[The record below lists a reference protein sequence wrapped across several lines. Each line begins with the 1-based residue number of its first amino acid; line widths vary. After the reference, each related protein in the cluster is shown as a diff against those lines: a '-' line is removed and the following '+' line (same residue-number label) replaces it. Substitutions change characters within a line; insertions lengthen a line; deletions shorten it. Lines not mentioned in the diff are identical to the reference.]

1 MKKFKIEITKDELI
15 RFYANKV
22 VEDGIRDCWE
32 FSNIININDYGENV
46 AKFKNLIL
54 ERIYRDERVADV
66 NLDKAGNFDMI
77 FYTEYCPYYYDIDEI
92 KENSYYIDK
101 FSQIDMLKEFSGY
114 YIEKCLF
121 NNPYISI
128 RHLINQFVGEQTNDK
143 EQRKLMYNIIKMKIN
158 ETNFIS
164 NNIDIDG
171 VEVYITPHNYKELQQ
186 AIEESIQNIVEEELK

>member
-128 RHLINQFVGEQTNDK
+128 RHLINQFVGEQANDK

-186 AIEESIQNIVEEELK
+186 AIEESIQNIVEEELE

>member
-66 NLDKAGNFDMI
+66 NLDEAGNFDMI

-101 FSQIDMLKEFSGY
+101 FSQMGMLKEFSGY

-171 VEVYITPHNYKELQQ
+171 VEVYITPQNYKELQQ
-186 AIEESIQNIVEEELK
+186 AIEESIQNIEEEELE